1 MRCARGLCQ
10 LITALL
16 QLSLVS
22 RRVATVVLSAN
33 VLSPLFVRGLLLPLL
48 VFYDALLCAVFPLR
62 LRHVTL
68 TTVLPTHVLPGLPN
82 RSLSAWLSPDPSA
95 CRTRATSQGRF
106 WRRKSWRGST
116 RRFEFRSGG
125 AAVDVGPDLFR
136 VGARA
141 IVLAGHPLNSLVRNN
156 EIRREHLFSRYQQ
169 KYQQIGRLGS
179 ARTNGDE
186 HRCTRKGPFSKVS
199 EHCADGCGRFRTG
212 LNSLLGAPG
221 RNRTS
226 TPCGTRF

>member
-1 MRCARGLCQ
+1 MRSARGLCQ

-106 WRRKSWRGST
+106 WRRKSWAPRAVSSFGRAARQST
-116 RRFEFRSGG
+116 SVLICFGLALAPSF
-125 AAVDVGPDLFR
+125 L
-136 VGARA
+136 RA
-141 IVLAGHPLNSLVRNN
+141 IRSIPSFGITKFAVNICSPDTNKNTNKSDGWD
-156 EIRREHLFSRYQQ
+156 RREQTVTNTDVR
-169 KYQQIGRLGS
+169 GRAHFQRFPS
-179 ARTNGDE
+179 TARTD
-186 HRCTRKGPFSKVS
+186 
-199 EHCADGCGRFRTG
+199 ADA
-212 LNSLLGAPG
+212 LEQA
-221 RNRTS
+221 
-226 TPCGTRF
+226 